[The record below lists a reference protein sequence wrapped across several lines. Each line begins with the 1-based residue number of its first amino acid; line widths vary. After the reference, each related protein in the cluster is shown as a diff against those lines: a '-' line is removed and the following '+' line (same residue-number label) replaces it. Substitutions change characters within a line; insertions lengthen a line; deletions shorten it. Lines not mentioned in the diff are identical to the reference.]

1 MSKHMPYTSWMMW
14 NWTLLE
20 SCAVLVLVWTSFL
33 RQNWIN
39 WSGKTKHNTPLKC
52 PWKGTSFP
60 SKHFLCG
67 YSDSFDKTN
76 SARHCTFRSRGLSAI
91 QESEKVWKSDCHL
104 QIKYLAAT
112 IARSW
117 GKSRWHLF
125 ITLWP
130 QPISTSVRQQSITCC
145 SLTDANY
152 PDWSSS
158 WTPSIVWTSFKTIFG
173 PSWLHFSTAG
183 K

>member
-1 MSKHMPYTSWMMW
+1 MVCRHVKTY
-14 NWTLLE
+14 
-20 SCAVLVLVWTSFL
+20 AVHRTPVGWCEIERVLKAVQGWFWYWFFGTSFL
-33 RQNWIN
+33 CQNWIN
-39 WSGKTKHNTPLKC
+39 WSGKTKHNTPRKC

-91 QESEKVWKSDCHL
+91 QESEKVWKSVCHL

-130 QPISTSVRQQSITCC
+130 QPISTSVRQQSTTCC
-145 SLTDANY
+145 SLTDANC
-152 PDWSSS
+152 
-158 WTPSIVWTSFKTIFG
+158 
-173 PSWLHFSTAG
+173 
-183 K
+183 